1 MTTRHRDGVSEMYQS
16 MCKQLLAC
24 QNNSKHNPTECFPD
38 ATEGPSVCRSCT
50 PDEPTTEAPPTPGP
64 IVYWA
69 ENNFFTFFY
78 KLSNKPIFVV
88 ECYFVSFK
96 TVEITVRKFSYLG
109 KNKSCIIHFFSKK
122 CFLAILTHWFQ
133 VSIFWTFFPFFSK
146 NKVFLST
153 NFFDETI

>member
-50 PDEPTTEAPPTPGP
+50 PDEATTEAPETLPP
-64 IVYWA
+64 IPYWA
-69 ENNFFTFFY
+69 ENNFFTFFC

-88 ECYFVSFK
+88 EY
-96 TVEITVRKFSYLG
+96 
-109 KNKSCIIHFFSKK
+109 
-122 CFLAILTHWFQ
+122 CFLPSQSSKIHNLWPTLQCKSPTLKIIYSGTVFIVKKLFYRRKISLIEFCRENYGPCPL
-133 VSIFWTFFPFFSK
+133 VSELA
-146 NKVFLST
+146 NT
-153 NFFDETI
+153 N